1 MELLA
6 HFLCLHLCFV
16 SYLKKSASWE
26 MVSPQW
32 WRCGI
37 VVVVAVCFRLE
48 EIGAAAAKEH
58 SLEKA
63 LKKMKSEWQDLCFE
77 MVPYRDTVSPI
88 HTLKH
93 AWTSTGTCMHIHV
106 HTDKIHTHIHIH
118 THTMYAYM
126 HIHACTHTCIH
137 T

>member
-1 MELLA
+1 
-6 HFLCLHLCFV
+6 
-16 SYLKKSASWE
+16 

-88 HTLKH
+88 HTPKH

-106 HTDKIHTHIHIH
+106 HTDTH
-118 THTMYAYM
+118 THTHLLRTANRRDKKWTL
-126 HIHACTHTCIH
+126 IALSSLI
-137 T
+137 